1 MCGSPSYHVTSSRPA
16 KVLVRG
22 DGLGVGKPLLGVV
35 RVARGP
41 GGGGREGGK
50 EGRRVGEAMYQ
61 TVGRFCTCTCAGE
74 AGVGTALTCP

>member
-35 RVARGP
+35 RIARGP
-41 GGGGREGGK
+41 GGGGREGGR
-50 EGRRVGEAMYQ
+50 EG
-61 TVGRFCTCTCAGE
+61 
-74 AGVGTALTCP
+74 GTESG